1 MILNYFNYTHII
13 TLLAA
18 AGLIAAL
25 YFSLRKR
32 SVFAKEIAVLV
43 LMGLNLTQHFYKFFL
58 WPHMWGSGFDIVN
71 TAYNVCAILIIAS
84 PIVYLSKNSLLRQ
97 FVAYVGTIGPAVT
110 LLVPYWFIGST
121 ILTWEYLR
129 SWTCHTLLLA
139 TSLLPALWGLVKFNY
154 RDGWKFGF
162 IFLAMLAL
170 ILLNDA
176 VFMLALGQA
185 TKETLYDTLVERNPL
200 WTMGP
205 SGPFESLGRIF
216 EAFTPKIFLDPYIPV
231 LWYAIPMYL
240 LITIAGYAL
249 GGVFDASPQ
258 SGAVPTLKKIK

>member
-1 MILNYFNYTHII
+1 MILNYFNLTHIL
-13 TLLAA
+13 TLFVA
-18 AGLIAAL
+18 AGLIAAV
-25 YFSLRKR
+25 YFALRNR
-32 SVFAKEIAVLV
+32 TVFAKEIAVLV
-43 LMGLNLTQHFYKFFL
+43 LMGLNLTQHFFKFFL
-58 WPHMWGSGFDIVN
+58 WPHMWGTDFDIVN

-84 PIVYLSKNSLLRQ
+84 PVVYLSKSNLLKQ

-110 LLVPYWFIGST
+110 LLVPYWYIGST
-121 ILTWEYLR
+121 ILAWDYLR

-139 TSLLPALWGLVKFNY
+139 TSSLPALWGLVKFNF

-162 IFLAMLAL
+162 VFLAMLAL

-176 VFMLALGQA
+176 VFMLVLGQA
-185 TKETLYDTLVERNPL
+185 TKETLYDTLVARNPL

-216 EAFTPKIFLDPYIPV
+216 EAFTPKIFLDPYVPI

-240 LITIAGYAL
+240 MVTIVAYAL
-249 GGVFDASPQ
+249 GGVLDRTPQ
-258 SGAVPTLKKIK
+258 SDSVPTLKKIK

>member
-32 SVFAKEIAVLV
+32 SVFAKEMAVLV
-43 LMGLNLTQHFYKFFL
+43 LMAINLTQHFFKFFI
-58 WPHMWGSGFDIVN
+58 WPHMWGTGFDVIN

-84 PIVYLSKNSLLRQ
+84 PLVYLGKSSLLRQ

-110 LLVPYWFIGST
+110 LLVPYWYIGST
-121 ILTWEYLR
+121 ILAWDYLR
-129 SWTCHTLLLA
+129 SWTCHTLLCA
-139 TSLLPALWGLVKFNY
+139 TSLLPALWGMVKFNY

-162 IFLAMLAL
+162 VFIAMLAL

-176 VFMLALGQA
+176 VFLLALGQA
-185 TKETLYDTLVERNPL
+185 TTQTLHETLVARNPL

-216 EAFTPKIFLDPYIPV
+216 EAFTPKIFLDPYIPI

-240 LITIAGYAL
+240 MVTLVGYAL
-249 GGVFDASPQ
+249 GGLLDVSPQ
-258 SGAVPTLKKIK
+258 SDGIPKLKKIK